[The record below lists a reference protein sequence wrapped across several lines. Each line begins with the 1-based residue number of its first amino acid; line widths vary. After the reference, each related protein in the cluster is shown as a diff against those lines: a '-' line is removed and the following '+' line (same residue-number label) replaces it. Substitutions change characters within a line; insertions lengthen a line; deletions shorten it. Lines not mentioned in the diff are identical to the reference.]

1 MQIIVFGLTRPG
13 FKLTV
18 YGIRGKHINYYT
30 TDVVKNAVKN
40 KNTLLLFDKKN
51 NKVQVLTFH
60 LDHDQT

>member
-13 FKLTV
+13 FKLMV

-40 KNTLLLFDKKN
+40 KNTLLLI
-51 NKVQVLTFH
+51 
-60 LDHDQT
+60 